1 MWTPEDRC
9 RRHARGSA
17 VCAEE
22 KPGCRYPG
30 ACGDQCAGGVRHLVD
45 GGAAYLADGLRYPV
59 HPVQIGLAELA
70 TVGVERQRA
79 LGDASRRLASSAEA
93 ELLQLHQHEGRE
105 VVIE

>member
-1 MWTPEDRC
+1 MWTPEGRC

-22 KPGCRYPG
+22 EPGCRYPG

-45 GGAAYLADGLRYPV
+45 GSAAYLADGLRYPV
-59 HPVQIGLAELA
+59 HPVQIGLAELSA
-70 TVGVERQRA
+70 VGIERQRT
-79 LGDASRRLASSAEA
+79 LGDASGRLAPLTEP
-93 ELLQLHQHEGRE
+93 ELLQLHQHERRE